1 MDSLLLFYLLIINA
15 LGFVIM
21 LADKRRARKKLWR
34 IPESTL
40 LTVALLGGSA
50 GTLVGMRLFHH
61 KTRKPKFS
69 IGIPLILALQLFL
82 AGALLLPGVRILWE

>member
-1 MDSLLLFYLLIINA
+1 MLAVLSFYLLTINA
-15 LGFVIM
+15 VGVVIM
-21 LADKRRARKKLWR
+21 LTDKRRARKKLWR

-50 GTLVGMRLFHH
+50 GTLAGMRLFHH